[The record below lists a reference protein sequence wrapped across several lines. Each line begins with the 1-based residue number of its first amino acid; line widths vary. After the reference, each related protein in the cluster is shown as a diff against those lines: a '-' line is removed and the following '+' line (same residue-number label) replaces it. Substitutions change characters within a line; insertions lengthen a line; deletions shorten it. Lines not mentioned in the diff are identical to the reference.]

1 MEIADPVMLFSS
13 KLNLCFYMQYLL
25 SRGESNVF
33 EACANGAAVAG
44 KTVAAVVTNYIAFM
58 ALLAWVNATLSWL
71 GGRVGYG
78 ELSFEVRTANANS
91 DNRKKYSL

>member
-1 MEIADPVMLFSS
+1 M
-13 KLNLCFYMQYLL
+13 
-25 SRGESNVF
+25 F

-58 ALLAWVNATLSWL
+58 ALLAWVNATLSWI

-78 ELSFEVRTANANS
+78 ELSFEVKIYCFMIIDIAEIILLEMYLRTDLSFTRDIVA
-91 DNRKKYSL
+91 KKYH